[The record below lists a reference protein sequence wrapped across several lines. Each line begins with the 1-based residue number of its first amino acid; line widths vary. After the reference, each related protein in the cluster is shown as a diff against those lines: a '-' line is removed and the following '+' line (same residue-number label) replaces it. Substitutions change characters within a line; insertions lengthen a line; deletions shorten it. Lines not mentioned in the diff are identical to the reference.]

1 MKCEITEYGYDIW
14 TDMLHYGEDY
24 HQDAICQSL
33 EKKNVQNIGKLLIF
47 FCPQVK
53 EEREKKNEVK
63 LVINKS

>member
-1 MKCEITEYGYDIW
+1 
-14 TDMLHYGEDY
+14 MLPYGEDY

>member
-1 MKCEITEYGYDIW
+1 MKYEYGYDIW
-14 TDMLHYGEDY
+14 TDMLRYGDWGLPPRR
-24 HQDAICQSL
+24 HMPITRR
-33 EKKNVQNIGKLLIF
+33 KKNTQNIGKLLIF

>member
-14 TDMLHYGEDY
+14 TDMLPYGEDY

-33 EKKNVQNIGKLLIF
+33 EEKNTQNIGKLLIF

-53 EEREKKNEVK
+53 EERKKNEVK
-63 LVINKS
+63 LVINRS

>member
-14 TDMLHYGEDY
+14 TDMLPYGEDY

-33 EKKNVQNIGKLLIF
+33 GKKNTQNIGKLLIF

>member
-1 MKCEITEYGYDIW
+1 MKYEYGYDIW
-14 TDMLHYGEDY
+14 TDMLPYGEDY

-33 EKKNVQNIGKLLIF
+33 EKKNTPNIGKLLIF

-63 LVINKS
+63 LVINRS